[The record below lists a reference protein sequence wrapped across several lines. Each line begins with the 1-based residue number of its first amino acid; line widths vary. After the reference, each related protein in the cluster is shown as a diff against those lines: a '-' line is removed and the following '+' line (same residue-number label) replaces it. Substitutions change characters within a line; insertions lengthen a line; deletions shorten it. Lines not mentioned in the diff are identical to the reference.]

1 MGRINFKES
10 SHALQ
15 TGGLMSNHDFGK
27 HKSMPGDYNHEQN
40 IMSVATTGRGNGK
53 QRVIPDEDY
62 KLLQSYFREV
72 GTESLLTATDELRIA
87 TKIKKYNSRARKL
100 EAFIHSLTEKRS
112 GGVKV
117 QKTCECRQKN
127 KSAAVHNNKKGIQS
141 VSLKATLNRL
151 TALLRAYK
159 SKEIHNKDK
168 FIKSNLRLVISIAKN
183 YMGRGLPLADIIQEG
198 NIGLIKAVEKFDPS
212 KGYRFSTYASWWII
226 QSITRSLFDQTRVI
240 RIPVRVL
247 EQANKISRTANML
260 RHENGENPDI
270 ENIAQE
276 AGLSV
281 KKVNKVIKATSTNIV
296 YLDAVNPNNGD
307 TKNSFIDFIPDTR
320 PATDTLLATV
330 SMSEKIE
337 EALSS
342 LTDREEDILRMRFGI
357 GYDESYTLD
366 EIGNRY
372 SLTRERIRQ
381 IERRALKK
389 LRQLSNGSVLKDFIT
404 C

>member
-1 MGRINFKES
+1 MGRNNFKES
-10 SHALQ
+10 SHASM
-15 TGGLMSNHDFGK
+15 TGGFMGNHDFGR
-27 HKSMPGDYNHEQN
+27 HKSMHGDFAHEQN

-87 TKIKKYNSRARKL
+87 TKIKTYNARAREL
-100 EAFIHSLTEKRS
+100 EVFIHDLTERRS
-112 GGVKV
+112 GGVKA
-117 QKTCECRQKN
+117 QKACECRRKS
-127 KSAAVHNNKKGIQS
+127 KSAAGHDNKKGEQQ
-141 VSLKATLNRL
+141 LKMTLNRL
-151 TALLRAYK
+151 SALLRAYK
-159 SKEIHNKDK
+159 SKEISNKDK

-247 EQANKISRTANML
+247 EQANKITRTTNML

-296 YLDAVNPNNGD
+296 YLDAVNPNNGEA
-307 TKNSFIDFIPDTR
+307 KNSFIDFIPDTR
-320 PATDTLLATV
+320 PTTDMLIATV

-337 EALSS
+337 EALSN

-389 LRQLSNGSVLKDFIT
+389 LRQLNNGGVLKDFIT

>member
-1 MGRINFKES
+1 M
-10 SHALQ
+10 
-15 TGGLMSNHDFGK
+15 TGGLMSNHDFGR
-27 HKSMPGDYNHEQN
+27 HKPMPGDYAYEQN
-40 IMSVATTGRGNGK
+40 IMSVTTTGKSNGK
-53 QRVIPDEDY
+53 QRVILDEDY

-87 TKIKKYNSRARKL
+87 TKIKKYNARARKL
-100 EAFIHSLTEKRS
+100 EAYINDPTDKLS
-112 GGVKV
+112 GKVKV
-117 QKTCECRQKN
+117 QKACECRQN
-127 KSAAVHNNKKGIQS
+127 GKSPKRPGDTRGAHVP
-141 VSLKATLNRL
+141 LKTTINRL
-151 TALLRAYK
+151 SALLRAYRN
-159 SKEIHNKDK
+159 KEIYNKDK

-247 EQANKISRTANML
+247 EQANKITRTANML

-296 YLDAVNPNNGD
+296 YLDAVNPNNGEA
-307 TKNSFIDFIPDTR
+307 KNSFIDFIPDTR
-320 PATDTLLATV
+320 PATDTLLAKV
-330 SMSEKIE
+330 SMTEKIE
-337 EALSS
+337 EALSN

-372 SLTRERIRQ
+372 TLTRERIRQ

-389 LRQLSNGSVLKDFIT
+389 LRQLSNGGVLKDFIS

>member
-1 MGRINFKES
+1 MGRNNFKES
-10 SHALQ
+10 SHASV
-15 TGGLMSNHDFGK
+15 TGGLMSNHDFGR
-27 HKSMPGDYNHEQN
+27 HKSMHGDYAHEQN
-40 IMSVATTGRGNGK
+40 IMSVASTGRSNGK

-72 GTESLLTATDELRIA
+72 GTESLLTAKDELRIA
-87 TKIKKYNSRARKL
+87 TKIKKYNARARKL
-100 EAFIHSLTEKRS
+100 EAFIHGLTAGRN
-112 GGVKV
+112 GGIKV
-117 QKTCECRQKN
+117 QKACECRK
-127 KSAAVHNNKKGIQS
+127 KSRSAAERDNKE
-141 VSLKATLNRL
+141 LKATLNRL
-151 TALLRAYK
+151 SALLRAYK
-159 SKEIHNKDK
+159 SRETHNKDK

-247 EQANKISRTANML
+247 EQANKITRTTNML

-307 TKNSFIDFIPDTR
+307 ARNSFIDFIPDTR

-337 EALSS
+337 EALSN

-389 LRQLSNGSVLKDFIT
+389 LRQLNNGGVLKDFIT

>member
-1 MGRINFKES
+1 MGRNSLKVS
-10 SHALQ
+10 SHAL
-15 TGGLMSNHDFGK
+15 TSNGLGSGHDFGRQR
-27 HKSMPGDYNHEQN
+27 SMPSDFAYEQN
-40 IMSVATTGRGNGK
+40 IMSVAATGKSNGK

-87 TKIKKYNSRARKL
+87 TKIKKYNARARKL
-100 EAFIHSLTEKRS
+100 EVMIGKLAEGSS
-112 GGVKV
+112 GVKT
-117 QKTCECRQKN
+117 QKVCECRRVSK
-127 KSAAVHNNKKGIQS
+127 KTATRKAACAPRPS
-141 VSLKATLNRL
+141 SKATLNKL
-151 TALLRAYK
+151 SALLRAFRN
-159 SKEIHNKDK
+159 KETYNKDK

-247 EQANKISRTANML
+247 EQANKITRTANML

-270 ENIAQE
+270 ENIAEQ

-296 YLDAVNPNNGD
+296 YLDAVNPNNGES
-307 TKNSFIDFIPDTR
+307 KSSFIDFIPDTR
-320 PATDTLLATV
+320 PATDTLLAKV
-330 SMSEKIE
+330 SMTEKIE

-366 EIGNRY
+366 EIGSRY

-389 LRQLSNGSVLKDFIT
+389 LRQLSNGSILKDFIS

>member
-1 MGRINFKES
+1 MQG
-10 SHALQ
+10 
-15 TGGLMSNHDFGK
+15 DFA
-27 HKSMPGDYNHEQN
+27 YEQN
-40 IMSVATTGRGNGK
+40 IMSVAATGKSNGK

-62 KLLQSYFREV
+62 KLLQSYFKEV

-87 TKIKKYNSRARKL
+87 TKIKKYNARARKL
-100 EAFIHSLTEKRS
+100 EVMIGKLTEGNS
-112 GGVKV
+112 GVKT
-117 QKTCECRQKN
+117 QKVCECRRAGK
-127 KSAAVHNNKKGIQS
+127 KTAARKAVCAPRPS
-141 VSLKATLNRL
+141 SKATLNKL
-151 TALLRAYK
+151 SALLRAFRN
-159 SKEIHNKDK
+159 KETYNKDK

-247 EQANKISRTANML
+247 EQANKITRTANML

-270 ENIAQE
+270 ENIAEQ

-296 YLDAVNPNNGD
+296 YLDAVNPNNGES
-307 TKNSFIDFIPDTR
+307 KSSFIDFIPDTR
-320 PATDTLLATV
+320 PATDTLLAKV
-330 SMSEKIE
+330 SMTEKIE

-366 EIGNRY
+366 EIGSRY

-389 LRQLSNGSVLKDFIT
+389 LRQLSNGSILKDFIS

>member
-1 MGRINFKES
+1 M
-10 SHALQ
+10 
-15 TGGLMSNHDFGK
+15 TGSLVSNHDTGRQKPMMNEFA
-27 HKSMPGDYNHEQN
+27 YEQN
-40 IMSVATTGRGNGK
+40 IMSVVSNGKPSGK

-62 KLLQSYFREV
+62 RLLQSYFKEV
-72 GTESLLTATDELRIA
+72 GTESLLSASDEIRIA
-87 TKIKKYNSRARKL
+87 TKIKKYNSRARKIESL
-100 EAFIHSLTEKRS
+100 INELTEKTLKKT
-112 GGVKV
+112 KV
-117 QKTCECRQKN
+117 QKTCECR
-127 KSAAVHNNKKGIQS
+127 HNSKKT
-141 VSLKATLNRL
+141 KAGVKASRVDHVLVKTTLNRL
-151 TALLRAYK
+151 SALLRAYK
-159 SKEIHNKDK
+159 NKEVFNKDK
-168 FIKSNLRLVISIAKN
+168 FTKSNLRLVISIAKN

-247 EQANKISRTANML
+247 EQANKITRTANML
-260 RHENGENPDI
+260 RNENGENPDV
-270 ENIAQE
+270 EDVAQE

-296 YLDAVNPNNGD
+296 YLDAVNPNTGEG
-307 TKNSFIDFIPDTR
+307 KNSFIDFIPDTR
-320 PATDTLLATV
+320 PATDTLLARV

-389 LRQLSNGSVLKDFIT
+389 LRQLSNGSVLKDFIS

>member
-1 MGRINFKES
+1 MGRNNLKES
-10 SHALQ
+10 SHAL
-15 TGGLMSNHDFGK
+15 TSGVLGSNHDFGR
-27 HKSMPGDYNHEQN
+27 HRSMPGDFAYEQN
-40 IMSVATTGRGNGK
+40 IMSVAATGKSNGK

-87 TKIKKYNSRARKL
+87 TKIKKYNARAHKL
-100 EAFIHSLTEKRS
+100 EAMICKLTEGSR
-112 GGVKV
+112 GVKT
-117 QKTCECRQKN
+117 QKVCECRHSGK
-127 KSAAVHNNKKGIQS
+127 KSKAGHAPRP
-141 VSLKATLNRL
+141 SLKTILNRMS
-151 TALLRAYK
+151 ALLRAYK
-159 SKEIHNKDK
+159 NKETYNKDK

-247 EQANKISRTANML
+247 EQANKITRTANML

-270 ENIAQE
+270 ENIAEQ

-296 YLDAVNPNNGD
+296 YLDAVNPNNGEA
-307 TKNSFIDFIPDTR
+307 KSSFIDFIPDTR
-320 PATDTLLATV
+320 PATDTLIAKV
-330 SMSEKIE
+330 SMTEKIE

-389 LRQLSNGSVLKDFIT
+389 LRQLSNGGVLKDFIS

>member
-1 MGRINFKES
+1 MGRNNLKNS
-10 SHALQ
+10 SHSL
-15 TGGLMSNHDFGK
+15 TSGVLGNSHDFGR
-27 HKSMPGDYNHEQN
+27 HRSMQGDFAYEQN
-40 IMSVATTGRGNGK
+40 IMSVAATGKSNGK

-62 KLLQSYFREV
+62 KLLQSYFKEV

-87 TKIKKYNSRARKL
+87 TKIKKYNARARKL
-100 EAFIHSLTEKRS
+100 EVMIGKLAEGSL
-112 GGVKV
+112 GVKT
-117 QKTCECRQKN
+117 QKVCECRQSGK
-127 KSAAVHNNKKGIQS
+127 KSKAGHAPRP
-141 VSLKATLNRL
+141 SLKTILNRMS
-151 TALLRAYK
+151 ALLRAYK
-159 SKEIHNKDK
+159 NKETYNKDK

-247 EQANKISRTANML
+247 EQANKITRTANML

-296 YLDAVNPNNGD
+296 YLDAVNPNNGEA
-307 TKNSFIDFIPDTR
+307 KSSFIDFIPDTR
-320 PATDTLLATV
+320 PATDTLIAKV
-330 SMSEKIE
+330 SMTEKIE

-389 LRQLSNGSVLKDFIT
+389 LRQLSNGSVLKDFIS

>member
-1 MGRINFKES
+1 MGRNNFKES
-10 SHALQ
+10 SHASMN
-15 TGGLMSNHDFGK
+15 GGLASNHDFGRQ
-27 HKSMPGDYNHEQN
+27 KSTHGDFAHEQN
-40 IMSVATTGRGNGK
+40 IMSVASTGRGNGK

-87 TKIKKYNSRARKL
+87 TKIKKYNARARKL
-100 EAFIHSLTEKRS
+100 EAFIHGLTAGRS

-117 QKTCECRQKN
+117 QKACECRK
-127 KSAAVHNNKKGIQS
+127 KSRSAAEHHNKE
-141 VSLKATLNRL
+141 LKVTLNRL
-151 TALLRAYK
+151 SALLRAYK
-159 SKEIHNKDK
+159 SRETHNKDK

-247 EQANKISRTANML
+247 EQANKITRTTNML

-307 TKNSFIDFIPDTR
+307 ARNSFIDFIPDTR

-337 EALSS
+337 EALSN

-389 LRQLSNGSVLKDFIT
+389 LRQLNNGGVLKDFIT

>member
-1 MGRINFKES
+1 MGRNNYREA
-10 SHALQ
+10 SHRS
-15 TGGLMSNHDFGK
+15 TSGSLMSSHDFGK
-27 HKSMPGDYNHEQN
+27 QKSMINDFAYDQN
-40 IMSVATTGRGNGK
+40 IMSVSANGRSNGK
-53 QRVIPDEDY
+53 QRVIPDDDY
-62 KLLQSYFREV
+62 KLLQSYFKEV
-72 GTESLLTATDELRIA
+72 GTESLLTASDELRIA
-87 TKIKKYNSRARKL
+87 TKIKKFNARARKL
-100 EAFIHSLTEKRS
+100 EALINELTEKS
-112 GGVKV
+112 VGKVKAQRV
-117 QKTCECRQKN
+117 CECRQNQKKSIAQDGN
-127 KSAAVHNNKKGIQS
+127 KGLDR
-141 VSLKATLNRL
+141 VSLKTTLNRL
-151 TALLRAYK
+151 SALLRAYK
-159 SKEIHNKDK
+159 SKEINNKDK

-183 YMGRGLPLADIIQEG
+183 YMGRGLALADIIQEG

-247 EQANKISRTANML
+247 EQANKITRTANML

-270 ENIAQE
+270 ENIAHE

-296 YLDAVNPNNGD
+296 YLDAVNPNNGEA
-307 TKNSFIDFIPDTR
+307 KNSFLDFIPDTR
-320 PATDTLLATV
+320 PAADTLLARV
-330 SMSEKIE
+330 SLTEKIE

-357 GYDESYTLD
+357 GYDDSYTLD

-381 IERRALKK
+381 IERRAFKK
-389 LRQLSNGSVLKDFIT
+389 LRQLSNGSVLKDFIS

>member
-1 MGRINFKES
+1 MGRNNLKES
-10 SHALQ
+10 SHALT
-15 TGGLMSNHDFGK
+15 TGGLGSSHDFGR
-27 HKSMPGDYNHEQN
+27 HRSMPGDFAYEQN
-40 IMSVATTGRGNGK
+40 IMSVAATGKSNGK

-72 GTESLLTATDELRIA
+72 GTESLLTATDEIRIA
-87 TKIKKYNSRARKL
+87 TKIKKYNAMSRKL
-100 EAFIHSLTEKRS
+100 EAVIGSLAEGSR
-112 GGVKV
+112 GVKA
-117 QKTCECRQKN
+117 QKICECRRTGK
-127 KSAAVHNNKKGIQS
+127 KSAAGGKAGCAPRP
-141 VSLKATLNRL
+141 SLKTTLNRMS
-151 TALLRAYK
+151 ALLRAFK
-159 SKEIHNKDK
+159 TKETYNKDK

-247 EQANKISRTANML
+247 EQANKITRTANML

-270 ENIAQE
+270 ENIAHE

-296 YLDAVNPNNGD
+296 YLDAVNPGNGEA
-307 TKNSFIDFIPDTR
+307 KSSFIDFIPDTR
-320 PATDTLLATV
+320 PATDTLIAKV
-330 SMSEKIE
+330 SMTEKIE

-389 LRQLSNGSVLKDFIT
+389 LRQLSNGSVLKDFIS

>member
-1 MGRINFKES
+1 
-10 SHALQ
+10 
-15 TGGLMSNHDFGK
+15 
-27 HKSMPGDYNHEQN
+27 
-40 IMSVATTGRGNGK
+40 MSVATTGKSNGK

-62 KLLQSYFREV
+62 KLLQSYFKEV

-87 TKIKKYNSRARKL
+87 TKIKKYNARARKL
-100 EAFIHSLTEKRS
+100 EVMIGKLAEGSL
-112 GGVKV
+112 GVKT
-117 QKTCECRQKN
+117 QKVCECRQSVK
-127 KSAAVHNNKKGIQS
+127 KSKAGHAPRP
-141 VSLKATLNRL
+141 SLKKILNRMS
-151 TALLRAYK
+151 ALLRAYK
-159 SKEIHNKDK
+159 NKETYNKDK

-247 EQANKISRTANML
+247 EQANKITRTTNML

-296 YLDAVNPNNGD
+296 YLDAVNPSNGEA
-307 TKNSFIDFIPDTR
+307 KGSFIDFIPDTR
-320 PATDTLLATV
+320 PATDTLIAKV
-330 SMSEKIE
+330 SMTEKIE

-389 LRQLSNGSVLKDFIT
+389 LRQLSNGGVLKDFIS

>member
-1 MGRINFKES
+1 MGRNIKES
-10 SHALQ
+10 SHALM
-15 TGGLMSNHDFGK
+15 TGGLMSNHDFGRQK
-27 HKSMPGDYNHEQN
+27 PMTGDYAYEQN
-40 IMSVATTGRGNGK
+40 IMSVTTTGKSNGK

-72 GTESLLTATDELRIA
+72 GTESLLTAKDELRIA
-87 TKIKKYNSRARKL
+87 TKIKKYNARARKL
-100 EAFIHSLTEKRS
+100 EAFINDLTERGS
-112 GGVKV
+112 GKIKV
-117 QKTCECRQKN
+117 ERVCECRRNGGARGRQ
-127 KSAAVHNNKKGIQS
+127 H
-141 VSLKATLNRL
+141 VSLKTTLNRL
-151 TALLRAYK
+151 PALLRAYRN
-159 SKEIHNKDK
+159 KETYNKDK

-247 EQANKISRTANML
+247 EQANKITRTANML

-296 YLDAVNPNNGD
+296 YLDAVNPNNGEA
-307 TKNSFIDFIPDTR
+307 KNSFIDFIPDTR
-320 PATDTLLATV
+320 PTTDTLLAKV
-330 SMSEKIE
+330 SMTEKIE
-337 EALSS
+337 EALAN

-389 LRQLSNGSVLKDFIT
+389 LRQLSNGGVLKDFIS

>member
-1 MGRINFKES
+1 M
-10 SHALQ
+10 
-15 TGGLMSNHDFGK
+15 TGGLMGNHDFGR
-27 HKSMPGDYNHEQN
+27 HKTTPGEYAYEQN
-40 IMSVATTGRGNGK
+40 IMSVATTGKSNGK

-87 TKIKKYNSRARKL
+87 TKIKKYNARARKL
-100 EAFIHSLTEKRS
+100 EAYINELTEKLN
-112 GGVKV
+112 GKVKA
-117 QKTCECRQKN
+117 QKVCECRQHG
-127 KSAAVHNNKKGIQS
+127 KSPKRRGKSGGNH
-141 VSLKATLNRL
+141 VSLKTTLNRMS
-151 TALLRAYK
+151 ALLRAYRN
-159 SKEIHNKDK
+159 KEIYNKDK

-247 EQANKISRTANML
+247 EQANKITRTANML

-296 YLDAVNPNNGD
+296 YLDAVNPNNGE
-307 TKNSFIDFIPDTR
+307 TKNSFLDFIPDTR
-320 PATDTLLATV
+320 PATDTLLAKV

-337 EALSS
+337 EALSN

-389 LRQLSNGSVLKDFIT
+389 LRQLSNGGVLKDFIS

>member
-1 MGRINFKES
+1 M
-10 SHALQ
+10 
-15 TGGLMSNHDFGK
+15 TGSLIGNHDFGK
-27 HKSMPGDYNHEQN
+27 HKSMPGDFAYEQN
-40 IMSVATTGRGNGK
+40 IMSVAATSKSNGK

-72 GTESLLTATDELRIA
+72 GTESLLTASDELRIA
-87 TKIKKYNSRARKL
+87 TKIKKYNARARKL
-100 EAFIHSLTEKRS
+100 EAHINGLSEKLS
-112 GGVKV
+112 GKIKV
-117 QKTCECRQKN
+117 QKVCVCRQN
-127 KSAAVHNNKKGIQS
+127 GKSRKCPGKTSGTQVS
-141 VSLKATLNRL
+141 VKTTLNRL
-151 TALLRAYK
+151 SALLRAYRN
-159 SKEIHNKDK
+159 KEIYNKDK

-247 EQANKISRTANML
+247 EQANKITRTANML
-260 RHENGENPDI
+260 RHEHGENPDI

-296 YLDAVNPNNGD
+296 YLDAVNSNNGE

-320 PATDTLLATV
+320 PATDTLLAKV
-330 SMSEKIE
+330 SMTEKIE
-337 EALSS
+337 EALSN

-389 LRQLSNGSVLKDFIT
+389 LRQLSNGGVLKDFIS

>member
-1 MGRINFKES
+1 MGRNNLKES
-10 SHALQ
+10 SHALSA
-15 TGGLMSNHDFGK
+15 GGLGSSHDFGR
-27 HKSMPGDYNHEQN
+27 HRSMSGDFAYEQN
-40 IMSVATTGRGNGK
+40 IMSVAATGKSNGK
-53 QRVIPDEDY
+53 QRVIPDDDY
-62 KLLQSYFREV
+62 KLLQSYFKEV

-87 TKIKKYNSRARKL
+87 TKIKKYNAMARKL
-100 EAFIHSLTEKRS
+100 EAMIGRLTE
-112 GGVKV
+112 GGRVEKTQKV
-117 QKTCECRQKN
+117 CECRRIGKKTAAGKTGCATRPSSKDTIN
-127 KSAAVHNNKKGIQS
+127 KI
-141 VSLKATLNRL
+141 
-151 TALLRAYK
+151 TALLRAFRN
-159 SKEIHNKDK
+159 KETYNKDK

-247 EQANKISRTANML
+247 EQANKITRTANML

-270 ENIAQE
+270 ENIAEQ

-296 YLDAVNPNNGD
+296 YLDAVNPNNGESK
-307 TKNSFIDFIPDTR
+307 TSFIDFIPDTR
-320 PATDTLLATV
+320 PATDTLLAKV
-330 SMSEKIE
+330 SMTEKIE

-366 EIGNRY
+366 EIGSRY

-389 LRQLSNGSVLKDFIT
+389 LRQLSNGSILKDFIS

>member
-1 MGRINFKES
+1 
-10 SHALQ
+10 
-15 TGGLMSNHDFGK
+15 MSNHDFGR
-27 HKSMPGDYNHEQN
+27 HKSMSGDFAHEQN
-40 IMSVATTGRGNGK
+40 IMSVATTTGRGNGK

-72 GTESLLTATDELRIA
+72 GTESLLSATDEVRIA
-87 TKIKKYNSRARKL
+87 TKIKKYNARARKL
-100 EAFIHSLTEKRS
+100 EAFIYGLTEKRS

-117 QKTCECRQKN
+117 QKACECRQKN
-127 KSAAVHNNKKGIQS
+127 KSAAGHNYKKGVPHI
-141 VSLKATLNRL
+141 SLKTTLNRL

-389 LRQLSNGSVLKDFIT
+389 LRQLSNGSVLKDFIN